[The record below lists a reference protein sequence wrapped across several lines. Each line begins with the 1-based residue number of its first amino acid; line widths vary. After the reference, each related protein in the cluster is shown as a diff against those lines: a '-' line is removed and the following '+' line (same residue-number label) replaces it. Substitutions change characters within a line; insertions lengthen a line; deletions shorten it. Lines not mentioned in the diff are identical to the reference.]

1 MVSVREI
8 KRRYKLISDSRQVP
22 SSTIEELENR
32 ISSLIRLLIIQCE
45 EEVGENN
52 ERLSSNHV
60 RLAYYRMV
68 EGHARNRTPEHELD
82 EFDKYMEDVLEDD

>member
-82 EFDKYMEDVLEDD
+82 EFDKYMEEVLEDD